1 MTPSKER
8 LRDLHGIAD
17 STALIEQAVLAR
29 RAYHQ
34 AAIKWLARWSTSL
47 QTSFALIG
55 LFFVLLP
62 TIINDWRT
70 IVEKTPIAA
79 KVFRDFSSLRG
90 SAIVLFFFL
99 MSIFLIWNALKKNL
113 PARRIPFLTYRD
125 ILEMELYPQ
134 NRKEELTFWVDFI
147 LATTGTT
154 LWLFM
159 PFGVIAYFIKI
170 GG

>member
-8 LRDLHGIAD
+8 LRALHEMAD

-29 RAYHQ
+29 RVYHQ
-34 AAIKWLARWSTSL
+34 AAIKWLTRWSASL

-62 TIINDWRT
+62 TIINDWRA

-79 KVFRDFSSLRG
+79 QVFRDFSSLSG
-90 SAIVLFFFL
+90 SAITLFFFL
-99 MSIFLIWNALKKNL
+99 TSTFLVCNALKNNL

-125 ILEMELYPQ
+125 VLEMELYPQ
-134 NRKEELTFWVDFI
+134 NRKEELAFWIDFI

-159 PFGVIAYFIKI
+159 PFGVIAYFIQI